1 MVVLFG
7 RLRELNPMWIRLLLL
22 MKRKEMKGTVEM
34 RKLFAMM
41 VVAAALLLSCN
52 AAFAQTSDFK
62 LGNEL
67 LMTKYHHLI
76 DGKRVGLVTNQS
88 GVNSRGVSTIDV
100 LAGDSSIQLTALFG
114 PEHGIDGTA
123 KAGAYVES
131 YTHPTLG
138 IPVYSLY
145 GATRMPTAEMLK
157 NVDVLV
163 FDVQDIGAR
172 SYTYMSTLNYCMAAA
187 QKNNKTVVVLDRPN
201 PLGGLTVDGPM
212 MEDPY
217 ITFVGVDNL
226 PMAHGMTA
234 GELAGFY
241 NRKIGADL
249 KVVPMEGYTRSMIY
263 QDTGLSWVQTSPNI
277 PDLDAVFGYMST
289 GLGEGTG
296 IGQADTFKWIGG
308 KGLDAQKFADLL
320 NNAGLPGVVFVPE
333 PKGERGG
340 VRLNITDYHNF
351 NPAKTGIYAL
361 TYAHSLTNFT
371 VPKSGAAVVM
381 FDKIMGTNKIGQYL
395 EQGLTPQQ
403 IEAQYADALNRFKE
417 QRKQYLLYGDGT
429 GQNTGENAGG
439 DIGKNAGLIEQQ
451 PPISVIVEG
460 RAIGFDA
467 AAPFVDA
474 NNRLMVPLRAI
485 VEALDATVDY
495 DEETKEI
502 TIVKQGRTNIFML
515 NSNMVLVN
523 GELKSMDTTPV
534 VKSGSTMVPVRYVGE
549 YFGARVDWDPD
560 SCVVTV
566 D

>member
-1 MVVLFG
+1 
-7 RLRELNPMWIRLLLL
+7 
-22 MKRKEMKGTVEM
+22 M
-34 RKLFAMM
+34 RKIIIIL
-41 VVAAALLLSCN
+41 VSVAALLLSCN
-52 AAFAQTSDFK
+52 AAFAQTSNFK

-76 DGKRVGLVTNQS
+76 EGKRAGLVTNQS
-88 GVNSRGVSTIDV
+88 GVNSQGVSTIDV
-100 LAGDSSIQLTALFG
+100 LAGDPSIQLTALFG
-114 PEHGIDGTA
+114 PEHGIDGKA

-131 YTHPTLG
+131 YTHPVLG

-145 GATRMPTAEMLK
+145 GATREPTAEMLK

-172 SYTYMSTLNYCMAAA
+172 SYTYMSTLNYCMVAA

-201 PLGGLTVDGPM
+201 PVGGVIVEGPM

-234 GELAGFY
+234 GELAKFY
-241 NRKIGADL
+241 NRKIGANL
-249 KVVPMEGYTRSMIY
+249 EVVPMEGYARSMIY

-277 PDLDAVFGYMST
+277 PDLDAVFGYMAT

-308 KGLDAQKFADLL
+308 NGVDARKFADLL

-333 PKGERGG
+333 TKGERGG
-340 VRLNITDYHNF
+340 VRLNITDYHAF

-371 VPKSGAAVVM
+371 VPKSGATVVM

-403 IEAQYADALNRFKE
+403 IEAQYAGALNRFKE
-417 QRKQYLLYGDGT
+417 LRKQYLIYGDGT
-429 GQNTGENAGG
+429 GQNAGG
-439 DIGKNAGLIEQQ
+439 DGGSNADQDTNQDAGQVQQ
-451 PPISVIVEG
+451 QPISVIVEG
-460 RAIGFDA
+460 RAIDFD

-485 VEALDATVDY
+485 VEALAATVDY
-495 DEETKEI
+495 DEETREI
-502 TIVKQGRTNIFML
+502 TIVKQGQTNIFML
-515 NSNMVLVN
+515 NSNMVLVG
-523 GELKSMDTTPV
+523 GELKSMDTMPV
-534 VKSGSTMVPVRYVGE
+534 VKNSRTMVPVRYVGE
-549 YFGARVDWDPD
+549 YFGAQVNWDPATRI
-560 SCVVTV
+560 VTV

>member
-1 MVVLFG
+1 MRKIFIMVV
-7 RLRELNPMWIRLLLL
+7 
-22 MKRKEMKGTVEM
+22 TV
-34 RKLFAMM
+34 
-41 VVAAALLLSCN
+41 AALLLSCN
-52 AAFAQTSDFK
+52 AAFAQTTEFK
-62 LGNEL
+62 LGNEM
-67 LMTKYHHLI
+67 LMTPKYHHLI
-76 DGKRVGLVTNQS
+76 EGKRVGLVTNQS
-88 GVNSRGVSTIDV
+88 GVNSRGISTIDV
-100 LAGDSSIQLTALFG
+100 LAGDPSIQLTALFG
-114 PEHGIDGTA
+114 PEHGIDGKA

-145 GATRMPTAEMLK
+145 GATREPTAEMLK

-172 SYTYMSTLNYCMAAA
+172 SYTYMSTLNYCMKAA

-201 PLGGLTVDGPM
+201 PLGGVTVDGPM
-212 MEDPY
+212 MENSY

-234 GELAGFY
+234 GELARFF

-263 QDTGLSWVQTSPNI
+263 QDTGLKWVQTSPNI
-277 PDLDAVFGYMST
+277 PDLDSVFGYMAT

-296 IGQADTFKWIGG
+296 IGQADQFKWIGG
-308 KGLDAQKFADLL
+308 KGLDAQKFAGLL
-320 NNAGLPGVVFVPE
+320 NNAGLPGVVFIPE
-333 PKGERGG
+333 QKGERGG
-340 VRLNITDYHNF
+340 VRLNITDYRTF

-371 VPKSGAAVVM
+371 VPKSGETVVM
-381 FDKIMGTNKIGQYL
+381 FDKIMGTDKIGRYL

-403 IEAQYADALNRFKE
+403 IEEQYAGALNRFKE
-417 QRKQYLLYGDGT
+417 ERKQYLIYGDEPGQGT
-429 GQNTGENAGG
+429 VV
-439 DIGKNAGLIEQQ
+439 Q
-451 PPISVIVEG
+451 PIRVIVEG
-460 RAIGFDA
+460 RAIDFD

-485 VEALDATVDY
+485 VEALNATVDY

-502 TIVKQGRTNIFML
+502 TIVKQGQTNIFML
-515 NSNMVLVN
+515 NSNMVLVD
-523 GELKSMDTTPV
+523 GELKSMDTMPV
-534 VKSGSTMVPVRYVGE
+534 VKNSRTMVPVRYVGE
-549 YFGARVDWDPD
+549 YFGARVHWDPEARI
-560 SCVVTV
+560 VTV